1 MRERKASYVPNHA
14 RYEITPPK
22 GNGPYLRRGAECAG
36 AIEEMFKDQ
45 IALPFNHLTCIRVHE
60 KAREA
65 GWQDQEI
72 RKAILFWTDQMMLS
86 QIAGSDGEVI
96 DYLDEFWR

>member
-1 MRERKASYVPNHA
+1 MRERKESYVPYHTH
-14 RYEITPPK
+14 YEIKPPK
-22 GNGPYLRRGAECAG
+22 EEGPYLRRGAECAD

-45 IALPFNHLTCIRVHE
+45 IALPFNHLTYIRVHE

-86 QIAGSDGEVI
+86 QLAGSDGEVV

>member
-1 MRERKASYVPNHA
+1 MREHKESYVPYHV
-14 RYEITPPK
+14 RYEIRPPK
-22 GNGPYLRRGAECAG
+22 EDGPYLRRGAECAD

-72 RKAILFWTDQMMLS
+72 RKAD
-86 QIAGSDGEVI
+86 A
-96 DYLDEFWR
+96 